1 MTAITTVVLFLVLAS
16 IEAKT
21 DFSGYKLYQAK
32 PASDEQKELL
42 TQMDEYYPE
51 DLVDFWSYP
60 YDEKETV
67 EFLVHGNLTSE
78 IDGILDQHNVT
89 FRVKFEDFQMIIDE
103 QMRHVRDTQLEF
115 DFRYLTL
122 TRKFFPPNKFVNF
135 LGYPVDQF
143 QMKEKILIC
152 TTTTN

>member
-1 MTAITTVVLFLVLAS
+1 MTAITTVVLFLLLAS

-115 DFRYLTL
+115 DFRY
-122 TRKFFPPNKFVNF
+122 
-135 LGYPVDQF
+135 
-143 QMKEKILIC
+143 
-152 TTTTN
+152 